1 MLHLLTDSLLDPLL
15 FSTHQTEG
23 MSKRISSSA
32 LGEFA
37 VYRRTSNDHV
47 EAYSA
52 NGRRAIFG
60 AEYHRLHQLPPKEL

>member
-1 MLHLLTDSLLDPLL
+1 LLDPLL

-37 VYRRTSNDHV
+37 VHRRISNDHV

-52 NGRRAIFG
+52 NGRRAISALNIIAFINC
-60 AEYHRLHQLPPKEL
+60 HQKNYEA